1 MALLLTFFLS
11 AIFLSSLCSLLE
23 AVLLSV
29 TPIFLKLKKGE
40 GKKYASTL
48 ERLKGDIDQPL
59 IAILTLNTLA
69 HTVGSLGV
77 GATANEAFGTHS
89 YVMPVVSI
97 AMTLSILIASEIIP
111 KTIGALYWKRLAH
124 FSARAIAIILGS
136 LRISGVLW
144 ALRLFTRLIS
154 KGEKERIMSREYF
167 EIMTDEAGETGVFQE
182 SETKVIKNLLRFKNI
197 FAKNIMTPRTVIQS
211 AAESE
216 RLQDY
221 FEAHPESRF
230 SRIPV
235 YREEL
240 DNVTGYFLRDEL
252 LEHLAHGEGGKC
264 LSDIKRDIVMVD
276 EDVPIPDLFEK
287 FIDLREHLA
296 IVVDEFGSVS
306 GVVTMED
313 IIETL
318 LGLEIMD
325 ESDQVTD
332 LQLLARENWQK
343 RAKKLGIPDEPEKG
357 AQASSR

>member
-1 MALLLTFFLS
+1 MALLLTFFCI
-11 AIFLSSLCSLLE
+11 AIFFSFLCSLLE

-29 TPIFLKLKKGE
+29 TSIFLKLKKRE
-40 GKKYASTL
+40 GRKYAYTL
-48 ERLKGDIDQPL
+48 ERLKNDIDQPL
-59 IAILTLNTLA
+59 IAILTLNTIA

-77 GATANEAFGTHS
+77 GAAANDAFGTRS
-89 YVMPVVSI
+89 WVMPVVSI

-111 KTIGALYWKRLAH
+111 KTIGAIYWKRLAR
-124 FSARAIAIILGS
+124 FSAQAIAIVLWS
-136 LRISGVLW
+136 LRISGILW
-144 ALRLFTRLIS
+144 TLRLFTRLIS
-154 KGEKERIMSREYF
+154 KDEKERIVSREDF
-167 EIMTDEAGETGVFQE
+167 EVMTDEAGEKGVFQE

-197 FAKNIMTPRTVIQS
+197 FAKDIMTPRTVIQS

-221 FEAHPESRF
+221 FEANPEGRF

-235 YREEL
+235 YKEEL
-240 DNVTGYFLRDEL
+240 DQVTGYFLRDEL
-252 LEHLAHGEGGKC
+252 LEQLAHGEDKKR
-264 LSDIKRDIVMVD
+264 LSDIKRDIAMVD
-276 EDVPIPDLFEK
+276 EDMPIPDLFEK
-287 FIDLREHLA
+287 FIDTREHLA

-343 RAKKLGIPDEPEKG
+343 RAKKLGISNDRET
-357 AQASSR
+357 